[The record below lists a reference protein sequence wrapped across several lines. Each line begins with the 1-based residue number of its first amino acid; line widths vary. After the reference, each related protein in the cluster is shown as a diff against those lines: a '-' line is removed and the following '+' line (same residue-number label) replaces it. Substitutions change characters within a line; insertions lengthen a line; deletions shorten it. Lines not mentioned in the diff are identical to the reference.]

1 MEWIRVLIV
10 GFTDLRDSLV
20 AEETKSW
27 AEDCRE
33 VRSRFSIRGQ
43 RAMYFLS
50 YLNLFMKR
58 KGREGIE
65 KVPFPLNFEFSWAL
79 KSVDRVG
86 PDNEAGR
93 SPHDNSLGFTF

>member
-27 AEDCRE
+27 AEDCRA

-43 RAMYFLS
+43 RAMSFKL
-50 YLNLFMKR
+50 LFFR
-58 KGREGIE
+58 I
-65 KVPFPLNFEFSWAL
+65 
-79 KSVDRVG
+79 
-86 PDNEAGR
+86 
-93 SPHDNSLGFTF
+93 